1 MRISF
6 CGICGARADLTA
18 PTRAGGRLGLC
29 FGCARALGEAWA
41 KSRGGR

>member
-1 MRISF
+1 MRIAP
-6 CGICGARADLTA
+6 CGICGARADLSA

-41 KSRGGR
+41 RRNGRR